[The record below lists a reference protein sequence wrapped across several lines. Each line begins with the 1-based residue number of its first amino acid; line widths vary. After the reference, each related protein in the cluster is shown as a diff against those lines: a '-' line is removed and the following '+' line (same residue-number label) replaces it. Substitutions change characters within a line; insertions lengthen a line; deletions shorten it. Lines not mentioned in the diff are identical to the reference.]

1 MTQRVFKISTGRYGG
16 ELTVGRVS
24 ADFVDYWRERVE
36 EDGDSD
42 LIQHVL
48 GIEYDDED
56 MMDSDSPAISD
67 DDSFYAWSET
77 DDKEHLNG
85 PYADNSYYV
94 TEVKLHENVEISYGA
109 LCWKEGVEPDWSTH
123 RYEEI
128 GDESEPMEYDNH
140 LYSREAY
147 STDPDSS
154 YYEEAQEYELHPVL
168 FFHSAEKG
176 GFGEVFVVTDGAD
189 FDPDL
194 FAIGTCETDMG
205 TIIETYWYDGA
216 QLEVD
221 WDYAD
226 TTGKGYYASV
236 GYMNPQW
243 HDTLDK
249 YAADSD
255 NIKELLEELADSVEW
270 VKEQREKEAASA

>member
-16 ELTVGRVS
+16 ELAVGRVS

-48 GIEYDDED
+48 GLEYDDED
-56 MMDSDSPAISD
+56 MMDSDSPAIMD
-67 DDSFYAWSET
+67 DADFCGWFET

-94 TEVKLHENVEISYGA
+94 HEVELHPDAEFQYGA
-109 LCWKEGVEPDWSTH
+109 VCWKEGVDHDYSVAK
-123 RYEEI
+123 YEEI
-128 GDESEPMEYDNH
+128 GEESDALDYENY
-140 LYSREAY
+140 LYGREAY
-147 STDPDSS
+147 STDPDSEHL
-154 YYEEAQEYELHPVL
+154 EEEVELEPVL
-168 FFHSAEKG
+168 FFHSSEKG

-194 FAIGTCETDMG
+194 FAIGVCETDMG
-205 TIIETYWYDGA
+205 TIIETYWYDGV

-236 GYMNPQW
+236 GYMNPKW

-255 NIKELLEELADSVEW
+255 NIKELLEDLADSVAW
-270 VKEQREKEAASA
+270 VKEQREKEAVSA

>member
-36 EDGDSD
+36 EDGDGV
-42 LIQHVL
+42 LIDHVL
-48 GIEYDDED
+48 GTEYDDED
-56 MMDSDSPAISD
+56 MKDPDSPEMLSEGE
-67 DDSFYAWSET
+67 FYAWHEL

-94 TEVKLHENVEISYGA
+94 QEVELHPDAVIEYGA
-109 LCWKEGVEPDWSTH
+109 VCWKEGVDHDWGTAK
-123 RYEEI
+123 YDEV
-128 GDESEPMEYDNH
+128 GDESDAMEYDNH

-147 STDPDSS
+147 STDPDSD
-154 YYEEAQEYELHPVL
+154 YLDEDVELHPVL

-176 GFGEVFVVTDGAD
+176 GFGEVFVTTTDGAD

-194 FAIGTCETDMG
+194 FAIGSCETDMG
-205 TIIETYWYDGA
+205 TIIETYWYDGV

-226 TTGKGYYASV
+226 TVGKGYYASV
-236 GYMNPQW
+236 GYMNPKW

-255 NIKELLEELADSVEW
+255 NIKELLDELAESIEW
-270 VKEQREKEAASA
+270 VKEQREKEAVSA